1 MNKEIEEKKE
11 YIKENI
17 HRIVVIAR
25 IMTEE
30 SDITEEDVRELISEV
45 GNKEFK
51 RVFGATEREFFMMA
65 MSDLLRDSVTLAEMM
80 KGEE

>member
-1 MNKEIEEKKE
+1 MNKEIEEQKQ
-11 YIKENI
+11 YIRDTL

-25 IMTEE
+25 MITEG
-30 SDITEEDVRELISEV
+30 SNATEEDVKAFISEV

-51 RVFGATEREFFMMA
+51 KIFGATEQEFMMIA
-65 MSDLLRDSVTLAEMM
+65 MSDLLRDSATLAEMM

>member
-11 YIKENI
+11 YIKENL

-25 IMTEE
+25 ILTEE

-45 GNKEFK
+45 GNKEFNK
-51 RVFGATEREFFMMA
+51 VFGATEREFMMMA
-65 MSDLLRDSVTLAEMM
+65 LSDLLKDSITLAELT

>member
-11 YIKENI
+11 YIKETL
-17 HRIVVIAR
+17 HRVVVIAR

-30 SDITEEDVRELISEV
+30 SDWTEDDVRAFIAAV
-45 GNKEFK
+45 GNTEFNK
-51 RVFGATEREFFMMA
+51 VFGATEREFMMIA
-65 MSDLLRDSVTLAEMM
+65 MSDLLRDSATLAEMM

>member
-1 MNKEIEEKKE
+1 MNKEIEEKKQ
-11 YIKENI
+11 YIKETL

-30 SDITEEDVRELISEV
+30 SDITEEDVRAFISEV
-45 GNKEFK
+45 GNKEFNK
-51 RVFGATEREFFMMA
+51 VFRATEREFMMIA
-65 MSDLLRDSVTLAEMM
+65 MSDLLKDSVTLAELT